1 MSHYR
6 LLKLPSSRSW
16 SKLAVLSAGLSMIA
30 LQVAAQSALHLITP
44 NPVESNVALP
54 SGQADVAAPGA
65 ATAAAVAANV
75 SIVLQA
81 VHIEGANAIPAASL
95 APLWQG
101 LVGKKVTGADLNALS
116 RKIADRYNAAGYA
129 LINVQVPPQDFA
141 DGLVRLVVQEGHVE
155 NVRIEG
161 NTKDADLTLLKHY
174 AAQIIADRPLRRSTL
189 ERYILLMNDIPGL
202 KVGSQFQPVP
212 GHPGVAAL
220 QLTILRKRMEAGIAV
235 NNQGNGQLGSTQAT
249 VNLVAN
255 GLLRQGERTQLVF
268 GAPVTLRRYQYYGF
282 SHVEPIGNDGAT
294 LTFGYGR
301 LVTQARSNAAGGTAD
316 TFTIRLSYP
325 VIRAVRETLVLNAD
339 LNALNSNA
347 AYLGQ
352 GLSDERT
359 RSVRL
364 GAIYGKED
372 NWGGTTIL
380 SGTFSHGVDTLGARR
395 GSVAFGGPDYAK
407 FYGAAAREQKLPLD
421 LTLRA
426 RVMGQYATHHLPS
439 TEQFLFG
446 GPQMGK
452 AFNYAYMA
460 GDRGLAAYVELA
472 HPWPGFMTPK
482 ALAGSELFGYADWGE
497 VSTINT
503 PFQLGYARAS
513 SAGGGIRVK
522 LLQRFTLELGA
533 AWVLNHSR
541 GLAHSSSPRV
551 MFSIGGSF

>member
-1 MSHYR
+1 M
-6 LLKLPSSRSW
+6 
-16 SKLAVLSAGLSMIA
+16 VSAGLSVIA
-30 LQVAAQSALHLITP
+30 VQVAAQTALHLISP
-44 NPVESNVALP
+44 NPVESTVALP
-54 SGQADVAAPGA
+54 DSHPGAVAPSGPAAP
-65 ATAAAVAANV
+65 AAVAANV
-75 SIVLQA
+75 SIVLRA
-81 VHIEGANAIPAASL
+81 VRIEGARAIAPASL

-101 LVGKKVTGADLNALS
+101 LVGKRVTGADLAALS
-116 RKIADRYNAAGYA
+116 RRIADRYSAAGYA

-141 DGLVRLVVQEGHVE
+141 GGVVRMVVQEGHVE

-161 NTKDADLTLLKHY
+161 NTDGADLTLLKHY
-174 AAQIIADRPLRRSTL
+174 AARIIADRPLRRSTL

-202 KVGSQFQPVP
+202 KVGSRFEPVP

-220 QLTILRKRMEAGIAV
+220 RLAILRKRVEAGIAV
-235 NNQGNGQLGSTQAT
+235 NNQGNGQLGTTQAT

-255 GLLRQGERTQLVF
+255 NLLREGERTQIVF
-268 GAPVTLRRYQYYGF
+268 GAPVTIRRYQYYGF
-282 SHVEPIGNDGAT
+282 SHVEPLGYDGAT
-294 LTFGYGR
+294 VTFGYGR
-301 LVTQARSNAAGGTAD
+301 LVTQPQSNAAAGSAD
-316 TFTIRLSYP
+316 TFIIRLSYP
-325 VIRAVRETLVLNAD
+325 VIRALRETLVLNAD

-352 GLSDERT
+352 ALSDERT
-359 RSVRL
+359 RSLRL
-364 GAIYGKED
+364 GAIYGRQD
-372 NWGGTTIL
+372 DWGGTTVL
-380 SGTFSHGVDTLGARR
+380 SGTFSHGFATLGARR

-407 FYGAAAREQKLPLD
+407 FYGAIAREQKLPLD

-460 GDRGLAAYVELA
+460 GDRGLAGYVELA

-482 ALAGSELFGYADWGE
+482 LLGGSEIFAYTDWGE
-497 VSTINT
+497 VSTIDT
-503 PFQLGYARAS
+503 RYQLRYARAA

-522 LLQRFTLELGA
+522 LLHRFTLELGA

-551 MFSIGGSF
+551 MFNIGGSF